1 MKKNENKKLNR
12 EDSSFDS
19 LNSELGS
26 FGLEPPKV
34 YRQEQRRA
42 EPNTKSNKGNAKKKS
57 SKSSPKRISSREDNL
72 TKEEKLARGK
82 KKRKLKKKVRLAIT
96 IIGTVIAVALVVIIL
111 SLTVF
116 FKIDTI
122 KVTGTKTYKE
132 NQVMAVLPIQKEKNL
147 FLIDKKS
154 AIEKLEENLPYIYNV
169 EITRKIPSTVIVNI
183 TEPDRV
189 YFVKNSNNTYTYV
202 DDRFKVLEANAKKAP
217 KKGIELKKVA
227 FKDVVNGKT
236 AIITKKDLTSDIEAM
251 MNIVKD
257 LKIKEITGICSE
269 SKISNYIIY
278 DKRITIKI
286 GETKNA
292 EDKIYSALA
301 AIEKLN
307 ESKPDAEGTL
317 TSTGGKQIYFTEKK

>member
-34 YRQEQRRA
+34 YRQEQRRDV
-42 EPNTKSNKGNAKKKS
+42 PNQKTKNDSSKKKS
-57 SKSSPKRISSREDNL
+57 KKSPTKFSTKQDNL

-82 KKRKLKKKVRLAIT
+82 KKRKLKKKVRLALT
-96 IIGTVIAVALVVIIL
+96 IIGTVIAVALVVVIL

-122 KVTGTKTYKE
+122 KVTGSKTYKD
-132 NQVMAVLPIQKEKNL
+132 NQVIAVLPIQKEKNL

-154 AIEKLEENLPYIYNV
+154 ASEKLEENLPYIYNV

-189 YFVKNSNNTYTYV
+189 YYVKNSNNTFTYV
-202 DDRFKVLEANAKKAP
+202 DDRFKVLESNVKKAP

-227 FKDVVNGKT
+227 FNDAVNGKT
-236 AIITKKDLTSDIEAM
+236 AVITKKDLTSDIEAM
-251 MNIVKD
+251 MNIVKE

-269 SKISNYIIY
+269 SKISNYLTY
-278 DKRITIKI
+278 DNRITIKI

-292 EDKIYSALA
+292 EDKVYSALA

-317 TSTGGKQIYFTEKK
+317 TSTGSKQIYFTEKK